1 MSDTA
6 QNGRTIRMFLV
17 DGSANGVI
25 TAEIMNWTGHAVVG
39 PRSKLPE
46 LLSRDEAARTGIYFL
61 SGPDPESG
69 SPSVYVGEGDDVGK
83 RLRAHAKDAS
93 KDFWEKVCFITSKD
107 HNLTKAHGRYLESR
121 LIEIATIAG
130 RATLTNSTS
139 PDTVRLPEA
148 DVSDMEYFIDQI
160 RLVLPVLGM
169 DFLRPTQAADR
180 NTRTDEVVFEL
191 KSRKHS
197 LEAIAVERDDEFVV
211 LKGSAAQPA
220 WIGVGSEGT
229 SYGQLHGALLKKEK
243 LAPDSDGNA
252 SFTDD
257 VPFKSPSAAAAVV
270 LGRPSNG
277 RLEWRVK
284 GTRKTYA
291 DWQNEQLDA
300 VKGGSHEAEV

>member
-1 MSDTA
+1 MNNIS

-46 LLSRDEAARTGIYFL
+46 LLSRDEAVRTGIYFL
-61 SGPDPESG
+61 TGSDTES
-69 SPSVYVGEGDDVGK
+69 SNPSVYIGEGDDVGK

-121 LIEIATIAG
+121 LIEIAKAAG

-169 DFLRPTQAADR
+169 DILRSTQAAE
-180 NTRTDEVVFEL
+180 TKKKSDEVVFEL

-197 LEAIAVERDDEFVV
+197 LEALAVERDDEFIV
-211 LKGSAAQPA
+211 LKDSAAQSS
-220 WIGVGSEGT
+220 WIGVRSEGT
-229 SYGQLHGALLKKEK
+229 SYGQLHGALINQEK
-243 LAPDSDGNA
+243 IALGADGHA

-300 VKGGSHEAEV
+300 VNEDSHEAEI

>member
-1 MSDTA
+1 MSDVT

-46 LLSRDEAARTGIYFL
+46 LLNRDEAGRTGVYFL
-61 SGPDPESG
+61 AGPDPES
-69 SPSVYVGEGDDVGK
+69 SSSSVYIGEGDDVGK
-83 RLRAHAKDAS
+83 RLRTHAKDAS
-93 KDFWEKVCFITSKD
+93 KDFWGKVCFITSKD

-121 LIEIATIAG
+121 LIRIAKSAG
-130 RATLTNSTS
+130 RARVTNSTN
-139 PDTVRLPEA
+139 PDTVKLPEA
-148 DVSDMEYFIDQI
+148 DVSDMEYFVDQI
-160 RLVLPVLGM
+160 RLILPVLGL
-169 DFLRPTQAADR
+169 DFLRPTQASEAKKVS
-180 NTRTDEVVFEL
+180 DEASFEL
-191 KSRKHS
+191 NSRKHS
-197 LEAIAVERDDEFVV
+197 IQASAVEQDDEFIV
-211 LKGSAAQPA
+211 LTGSAAQA
-220 WIGVGSEGT
+220 TWIGVGSEGT
-229 SYGQLHGALLKKEK
+229 SYGQLHGALVRKEK
-243 LAPDSDGNA
+243 IALAPDGTATFS
-252 SFTDD
+252 DD

-300 VKGGSHEAEV
+300 VREGSHEAEI

>member
-1 MSDTA
+1 MSETS

-46 LLSRDEAARTGIYFL
+46 LLGRDEAARTGIYFL
-61 SGPDPESG
+61 TGPDPESG
-69 SPSVYVGEGDDVGK
+69 SPSVYIGEGDDVGK
-83 RLRAHAKDAS
+83 RLRAHAKDGS

-121 LIEIATIAG
+121 LIEIAKAAG
-130 RATLTNSTS
+130 RAALTNSTN
-139 PDTVRLPEA
+139 PDAVRLPEA

-169 DFLRPTQAADR
+169 DFLRPTQAAETQR
-180 NTRTDEVVFEL
+180 KSDEVVFEL

-197 LEAIAVERDDEFVV
+197 LDALAVERDDEFVV
-211 LKGSAAQPA
+211 LKGSAAQPT
-220 WIGVGSEGT
+220 WIGIGSEGT
-229 SYGQLHGALLKKEK
+229 SYGQLHDALLKKEK
-243 LAPDSDGNA
+243 IALGTDGNA

-284 GTRKTYA
+284 GTRTTYA

-300 VKGGSHEAEV
+300 VKGDSHEAEV

>member
-1 MSDTA
+1 MSDTS

-46 LLSRDEAARTGIYFL
+46 LLGRDEAARTGIYFL
-61 SGPDPESG
+61 TGPDPESG
-69 SPSVYVGEGDDVGK
+69 NPSVYIGEGDDVGK
-83 RLRAHAKDAS
+83 RLRSHAKDGS

-121 LIEIATIAG
+121 LIEIAKAAG
-130 RATLTNSTS
+130 RAALTNSTN
-139 PDTVRLPEA
+139 PEAVRLPEA

-169 DFLRPTQAADR
+169 DFLRPTQAVETQR
-180 NTRTDEVVFEL
+180 KSDEVVFEL

-197 LEAIAVERDDEFVV
+197 LDALAVERDDEFVV
-211 LKGSAAQPA
+211 LKGSAAQPT
-220 WIGVGSEGT
+220 WIGIGSEGT
-229 SYGQLHGALLKKEK
+229 SYGQLHDALLKKEK
-243 LAPDSDGNA
+243 IALGTDGNA
-252 SFTDD
+252 CFIDD

-284 GTRKTYA
+284 GTRTTYA

-300 VKGGSHEAEV
+300 VKGDSHEAEV